1 MHASTAIDVYLSIPS
16 LPVIEHCAR
25 IRFGPYPPLPLPL
38 LASVSPQEPTGE
50 GKYREVQDFSH
61 VRATPSPNWSI
72 LPQDEVAG
80 WKVLIDSK
88 QLEEGVEVKDV
99 SLMEGV
105 LPPTLA

>member
-1 MHASTAIDVYLSIPS
+1 MHASTAIDVYLGVPS

-25 IRFGPYPPLPLPL
+25 IRFGPYPPSSLLPLIPV
-38 LASVSPQEPTGE
+38 APEEPTGE

-72 LPQDEVAG
+72 LPQGDGAG
-80 WKVLIDSK
+80 WKVLTDSK
-88 QLEEGVEVKDV
+88 QLEGDGEVKEW

-105 LPPTLA
+105 LPPTLV